1 MIYILTS
8 FYCMIIS
15 QMQYLCEFDHRSP
28 CYFAMFI
35 NYKKSYSNTDWVELT
50 PNDSEMFS

>member
-1 MIYILTS
+1 
-8 FYCMIIS
+8 MIIS